1 MLPQT
6 LVTVLLPTKRR
17 VPLVIKSVESVLSLA
32 NNPTAIEIAVAY
44 DEDDNES
51 DAFFHSNDWR
61 QLIDRHGAQDQVFK
75 TPKWGYVNL
84 HNYYNL
90 MSEKANGKWLL
101 IWNDDA
107 TLITAGWDQ
116 YVADAGDYMGML
128 HIGCTT
134 YPKLSLFP
142 IFSRQWLN
150 LFGTASLSNHIDSWI
165 ADICT
170 IADAIKDTPIQAYH
184 DRYSETGNNND
195 QTYQER
201 SRAGKKIYKSQEM
214 KDVRAAWAEK
224 LINYRH
230 SLDVLPHVSPALT

>member
-1 MLPQT
+1 MSATP

-17 VPLVIKSVESVLSLA
+17 VPLVIKSVRSVLSLA
-32 NNPTAIEIAVAY
+32 RNPAEIEIAVAY
-44 DEDDNES
+44 DEDDHES
-51 DAFFHSNDWR
+51 DSFFQSMEWR
-61 QLIDRHGAQDQVFK
+61 QLIDQYGSQDCVFK

-90 MSEKANGKWLL
+90 MSEKTNGKWLL

-107 TLITAGWDQ
+107 TLITPGWDQ
-116 YVADAGDYMGML
+116 FVNDAGDHIGML
-128 HIGCTT
+128 HVECTT

-165 ADICT
+165 WDICI
-170 IADAIKDTPIQAYH
+170 IADAVKDTPIQAYH

-214 KDVRAAWAEK
+214 KDIRYQWAQR
-224 LINYRH
+224 LIEYRK
-230 SLDVLPHVSPALT
+230 SFNELPHVTPALP